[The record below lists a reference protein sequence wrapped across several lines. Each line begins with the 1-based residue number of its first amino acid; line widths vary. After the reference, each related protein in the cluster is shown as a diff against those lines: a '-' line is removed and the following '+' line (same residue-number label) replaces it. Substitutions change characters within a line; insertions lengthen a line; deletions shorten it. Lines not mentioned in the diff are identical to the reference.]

1 MAVSEIK
8 PGGAATPPKKPTTA
22 KTPPSKAPESSPNG
36 SPAPNVGG
44 GPQQSERVNA
54 SQAGPDAPK
63 DPSGPTAEENP
74 ETNPSGGP
82 SRAEKFKQG
91 AKDKASNASQRIKDA
106 KSVAKATTGV
116 PGKEDADDVKKA
128 YQEKGAAGAAGEV
141 GRKAVGKGVTTAV
154 DATGVGLVVG
164 AKVGKFVEKALKK
177 ENLKWVGLIA
187 VLPIVM
193 VSILVVIVVYAFANP
208 TKFISQVVSD
218 PKIREF
224 ALQAAAGLGKNI
236 FSQEETLKKYGYVEY
251 KSGSAIAA
259 PDAKPPVAGS
269 LEDKISRIDL
279 KNAQYQ
285 TTQKPGCPISY
296 TTKTLIGPGGKTV
309 NVLDKATDNKGQ
321 EVSNDN
327 YLTGYC
333 IINSMP
339 LYNMMVRSQAA
350 REVNSFSDTFL
361 SYADV
366 KNYPKNS
373 TREERAKYTHDKTY
387 GRITSKAEQNP
398 ESDVPKINE
407 YVAKVRE
414 VLKNNTDPNAVY
426 AVDEDFTFG
435 DVDQV
440 RTMCAFAQGYFGPL
454 DRKNKDGSLK
464 TGANNIRKGI
474 DGRLN
479 TGQRSGV
486 KWNTLSSTRE
496 LGLVSNEETGDTLR
510 QLDGWVSSTAYAQN
524 VYSRQTGKKANPES
538 LSNTSYGANYQN
550 ALSILYDT
558 REYCA
563 GEIGKADRST
573 IENNYNTLKDAIISQ
588 SNGGFESPEGFGD
601 RQLMQGVIR
610 MIGGSAIS
618 GLEPG
623 PNNFNNMSQGFRGLS
638 NQYMMSIGGRFL
650 NSKESNSLAL
660 KTENTSREIESK
672 NGLAYRLYG
681 KDNIRSL
688 ANTIQYETPRTT
700 GELNTRVG
708 DFIASVGNPIKMI
721 ADLHSSFSYLALGK
735 NTQAFAASNIGD
747 AYMRVD
753 TVGIPESDFV
763 PDQIANSDDIQKMQE
778 SGTYDQ
784 KRALRYFEACSK
796 SNIPSKA
803 YFLRLKV
810 VGDDGE
816 LGNRKVR
823 DGAGYPYYP
832 AMADIIEYEDYADR
846 KDIKDEKRAF
856 IACEIYLNPDTDLIL
871 DERDRKK
878 LVRDTFGD
886 ELGTDGML
894 LLAKKY
900 RNYLYANSIAD
911 LMVELSS
918 TEKTDSIYQNPNGE
932 ANENATATSTAGGAI
947 VGDPYAETVSVAC
960 AAGTKDIGIQD
971 AYLKGVKT
979 ESRMCSVSNIPSI
992 GKSDNPGGQFP
1003 TPGADGHVVVNSR
1016 VSGAWYKLAE
1026 DAKAAGINLKAISS
1040 FRSMASQEVLWAR
1053 YGRDPQRVARPGTSP
1068 HQAGVAIDFDNME
1081 GYRKN
1086 ATCSNRATNSSP
1098 AYQWLRAN
1106 SINYGFKQYATEAWH
1121 WDALP
1126 SANRCGP

>member
-154 DATGVGLVVG
+154 DATGVGLVAG

-177 ENLKWVGLIA
+177 ENLKWVGLIG
-187 VLPIVM
+187 VVPIVM
-193 VSILVVIVVYAFANP
+193 VSILALIVVYYAANP
-208 TKFISQVVSD
+208 GKFVSDVLSGPKKIEFAIQVVVG
-218 PKIREF
+218 I
-224 ALQAAAGLGKNI
+224 GKNI

-321 EVSNDN
+321 EVSNDD
-327 YLTGYC
+327 YLTRYC
-333 IINSMP
+333 IINSMAI
-339 LYNMMVRSQAA
+339 YNMMVRSQAA

-361 SYADV
+361 SYADD
-366 KNYPKNS
+366 KNSPNFKKS
-373 TREERAKYTHDKTY
+373 TREERAKYTYDKTY
-387 GRITSKAEQNP
+387 GRITSKAEQNAK
-398 ESDVPKINE
+398 SDDPKINE
-407 YVAKVRE
+407 YVADVRE
-414 VLKNNTDPNAVY
+414 ALKNGTDPY
-426 AVDEDFTFG
+426 AVDENFTF
-435 DVDQV
+435 DDDDLV
-440 RTMCAFAQGYFGPL
+440 RTMCTFVQGYLSP
-454 DRKNKDGSLK
+454 D
-464 TGANNIRKGI
+464 NIRKGI

-496 LGLVSNEETGDTLR
+496 LGLVSNEETGDTLK

-524 VYSRQTGKKANPES
+524 LYSRQTGVKANPES

-558 REYCA
+558 KQYCA
-563 GEIGKADRST
+563 GTEADRSKADINT
-573 IENNYNTLKDAIISQ
+573 IENNYNTLRDVIALQ
-588 SNGGFESPEGFGD
+588 SNGGFKSPEDFGEQ
-601 RQLMQGVIR
+601 QLMIGVIR
-610 MIGGSAIS
+610 MSGGSAIS

-660 KTENTSREIESK
+660 KAENTSREIESK

-763 PDQIANSDDIQKMQE
+763 PDQIANSNDIQILQE
-778 SGTYDQ
+778 SGTFDQ

-803 YFLRLKV
+803 YFMRLKKLDSDGKLRLEK
-810 VGDDGE
+810 E
-816 LGNRKVR
+816 R
-823 DGAGYPYYP
+823 DGALYPYYP
-832 AMADIIEYEDYADR
+832 AMADKIEHEDYEKR
-846 KDIKDEKRAF
+846 TDIKEEKRAF
-856 IACEIYLNPDTDLIL
+856 MACEIYLNPDTDLIL
-871 DERDRKK
+871 EEKERKALVLKAFALEKDE
-878 LVRDTFGD
+878 
-886 ELGTDGML
+886 ML
-894 LLAKKY
+894 SLAKKY

-932 ANENATATSTAGGAI
+932 ASENATATSTAGGAI

-960 AAGTKDIGIQD
+960 AAGTKDLGIQD

-992 GKSDNPGGQFP
+992 GQADRPGSKYS

-1026 DAKAAGINLKAISS
+1026 DAKAAGINLKAMSS
-1040 FRSMASQEVLWAR
+1040 FRTMAHQQALW
-1053 YGRDPQRVARPGTSP
+1053 GPIQNPQLVARPGTSP
-1068 HQAGVAIDFDNME
+1068 HQAGVAIDFQDMDVS
-1081 GYRKN
+1081 RKG
-1086 ATCSNRATNSSP
+1086 ATCLNRATSSNP

>member
-1 MAVSEIK
+1 
-8 PGGAATPPKKPTTA
+8 
-22 KTPPSKAPESSPNG
+22 
-36 SPAPNVGG
+36 
-44 GPQQSERVNA
+44 
-54 SQAGPDAPK
+54 
-63 DPSGPTAEENP
+63 
-74 ETNPSGGP
+74 
-82 SRAEKFKQG
+82 
-91 AKDKASNASQRIKDA
+91 
-106 KSVAKATTGV
+106 
-116 PGKEDADDVKKA
+116 
-128 YQEKGAAGAAGEV
+128 
-141 GRKAVGKGVTTAV
+141 
-154 DATGVGLVVG
+154 
-164 AKVGKFVEKALKK
+164 
-177 ENLKWVGLIA
+177 
-187 VLPIVM
+187 
-193 VSILVVIVVYAFANP
+193 
-208 TKFISQVVSD
+208 
-218 PKIREF
+218 
-224 ALQAAAGLGKNI
+224 
-236 FSQEETLKKYGYVEY
+236 
-251 KSGSAIAA
+251 
-259 PDAKPPVAGS
+259 
-269 LEDKISRIDL
+269 
-279 KNAQYQ
+279 
-285 TTQKPGCPISY
+285 
-296 TTKTLIGPGGKTV
+296 
-309 NVLDKATDNKGQ
+309 
-321 EVSNDN
+321 
-327 YLTGYC
+327 
-333 IINSMP
+333 
-339 LYNMMVRSQAA
+339 MMVRSQAA

-361 SYADV
+361 SYADD
-366 KNYPKNS
+366 KNSPNFKKS
-373 TREERAKYTHDKTY
+373 TREERAKYTYDKTY
-387 GRITSKAEQNP
+387 GRITSKAEQNAK
-398 ESDVPKINE
+398 SDNPKINE
-407 YVAKVRE
+407 YVADVRE
-414 VLKNNTDPNAVY
+414 ALKNGTDPY
-426 AVDEDFTFG
+426 AVDENFTF
-435 DVDQV
+435 DDDDLV
-440 RTMCAFAQGYFGPL
+440 RTMCTFVQGYLSP
-454 DRKNKDGSLK
+454 D
-464 TGANNIRKGI
+464 NIRKGI

-496 LGLVSNEETGDTLR
+496 LGLVSNEETGDTLK

-524 VYSRQTGKKANPES
+524 VYSRQTGVPANPES
-538 LSNTSYGANYQN
+538 LSNTSYGANYQD

-558 REYCA
+558 KQYCA
-563 GEIGKADRST
+563 GTEADRSKADINT
-573 IENNYNTLKDAIISQ
+573 IENNYNTLRDVIALQ
-588 SNGGFESPEGFGD
+588 SNGGFKSPEDFGEQ
-601 RQLMQGVIR
+601 QLMIGVIR
-610 MIGGSAIS
+610 MSGGSAIS

-650 NSKESNSLAL
+650 NSKESSSLAL
-660 KTENTSREIESK
+660 KAENTSREIESK

-763 PDQIANSDDIQKMQE
+763 PDQIANSNDIQDIQK
-778 SGTYDQ
+778 SGSDEQ

-803 YFLRLKV
+803 YFLRLKKL
-810 VGDDGE
+810 DSDGE
-816 LGNRKVR
+816 LRLAKER
-823 DGAGYPYYP
+823 DGAFYPYYP
-832 AMADIIEYEDYADR
+832 AMADKIEYEDYADR
-846 KDIKDEKRAF
+846 KDIKEEKRAF
-856 IACEIYLNPDTDLIL
+856 MACEIYLIPDSDLL
-871 DERDRKK
+871 NNFAGEKNLLENAFGLNKDE
-878 LVRDTFGD
+878 
-886 ELGTDGML
+886 ML
-894 LLAKKY
+894 SLAKKY

-992 GKSDNPGGQFP
+992 GKSDNPGGQFS

-1026 DAKAAGINLKAISS
+1026 DAKAAGINLTAISS

-1053 YGRDPQRVARPGTSP
+1053 YGRDPQRVARPGSSP

>member
-106 KSVAKATTGV
+106 KSVAKATGV
-116 PGKEDADDVKKA
+116 PGKQDADDVIEA
-128 YQEKGAAGAAGEV
+128 YQKNGAKAAAAEVFRKTVGTGVTFVAGAN
-141 GRKAVGKGVTTAV
+141 
-154 DATGVGLVVG
+154 
-164 AKVGKFVEKALKK
+164 VGKFVEKALKK

-187 VLPIVM
+187 VVPVLM
-193 VSILVVIVVYAFANP
+193 VSILVVIVVYAFADP
-208 TKFISQVVSD
+208 MKFISQVVSG
-218 PKIREF
+218 PKIIEF
-224 ALQAAAGLGKNI
+224 GLQAVAGLGKNI

-398 ESDVPKINE
+398 ESDDPKINK
-407 YVAKVRE
+407 YVADVRE

-426 AVDEDFTFG
+426 DVDENFTF
-435 DVDQV
+435 DDDDLV
-440 RTMCAFAQGYFGPL
+440 RTMCAFVQGYLGPL
-454 DRKNKDGSLK
+454 NTGKGDALSNKF
-464 TGANNIRKGI
+464 AANIRKGI

-496 LGLVSNEETGDTLR
+496 LGLVSNEETGDTLK
-510 QLDGWVSSTAYAQN
+510 QLDGWVSSAAYAQN
-524 VYSRQTGKKANPES
+524 VYSRQTGEKANPES
-538 LSNTSYGANYQN
+538 LSNTTYGANYQD
-550 ALSILYDT
+550 AISILFGT
-558 REYCA
+558 RENCA
-563 GEIGKADRST
+563 GTEADRSKVDINT
-573 IENNYNTLKDAIISQ
+573 IENNYNTLRDVITLQ
-588 SNGGFESPEGFGD
+588 SNGGFESPEGFGEQ
-601 RQLMQGVIR
+601 QLMQGLIR
-610 MIGGSAIS
+610 MSGGSAIS

-650 NSKESNSLAL
+650 NSKESSSLAL
-660 KTENTSREIESK
+660 KAENTSREIESK

-763 PDQIANSDDIQKMQE
+763 PDQIANSNDIQKMQE

-810 VGDDGE
+810 VGDDGY
-816 LGNRKVR
+816 LGKAKVR

-832 AMADIIEYEDYADR
+832 AMADIIEYEDYLDR

-871 DERDRKK
+871 DEPDRKQ
-878 LVRDTFGD
+878 LVKDTFNTNGD

-932 ANENATATSTAGGAI
+932 ASENATATSTAGGAI

-992 GKSDNPGGQFP
+992 GQSDNPGGQFS

-1040 FRSMASQEVLWAR
+1040 FRSMPHQEVLWVR
-1053 YGRDPQRVARPGTSP
+1053 YGRDPQAVARPGTSP
-1068 HQAGVAIDFDNME
+1068 HQAGVAIDFDNMK
-1081 GYRKN
+1081 GFRKN
-1086 ATCSNRATNSSP
+1086 ATCSTRATNSSP

-1106 SINYGFKQYATEAWH
+1106 SINYGFKQYASEAWH

>member
-22 KTPPSKAPESSPNG
+22 KTPPNKAPESSPNG

-106 KSVAKATTGV
+106 KSVAKATGV
-116 PGKEDADDVKKA
+116 PGKQDADDVIEA
-128 YQEKGAAGAAGEV
+128 YQKNGAKAAAAEVFRKTVGTGVTFVAGAN
-141 GRKAVGKGVTTAV
+141 
-154 DATGVGLVVG
+154 
-164 AKVGKFVEKALKK
+164 VGKFVEKALKK

-187 VLPIVM
+187 VVPVLM
-193 VSILVVIVVYAFANP
+193 VSILVVIVVYAFAN
-208 TKFISQVVSD
+208 TGEFIKQVLTQ

-224 ALQAAAGLGKNI
+224 AIQAVAGLGKNI
-236 FSQEETLKKYGYVEY
+236 ITQEETLKKYGYVEY

-398 ESDVPKINE
+398 ESDDPKINE
-407 YVAKVRE
+407 YVADVRE
-414 VLKNNTDPNAVY
+414 VLKNNTDPDAVY
-426 AVDEDFTFG
+426 AVDEKFSFDIA
-435 DVDQV
+435 DRVK
-440 RTMCAFAQGYFGPL
+440 TMCTFAQGYFGPL
-454 DRKNKDGSLK
+454 NTGKGDALSNKF
-464 TGANNIRKGI
+464 AANIRKGI

-496 LGLVSNEETGDTLR
+496 LGLVSNEETGDTLK

-524 VYSRQTGKKANPES
+524 VYSRQTGEKANPES

-573 IENNYNTLKDAIISQ
+573 IENNYNTLKDAITKQ

-660 KTENTSREIESK
+660 KAENTSRQIESK

-763 PDQIANSDDIQKMQE
+763 PDQIANSNDIQKMQE
-778 SGTYDQ
+778 SGTFDQ

-810 VGDDGE
+810 VGDDGY
-816 LGNRKVR
+816 LGKAKVR

-832 AMADIIEYEDYADR
+832 AMADIIEYEDYLDR

-871 DERDRKK
+871 DEPDRKQ
-878 LVRDTFGD
+878 LVKDTFNTNGD

-932 ANENATATSTAGGAI
+932 ASENATATSTAGGAI

-992 GKSDNPGGQFP
+992 GQSDNPGGQFS

-1040 FRSMASQEVLWAR
+1040 FRSMPHQEVLWVR
-1053 YGRDPQRVARPGTSP
+1053 YGRDPQAVARPGTSP
-1068 HQAGVAIDFDNME
+1068 HQAGVAIDFDNMK
-1081 GYRKN
+1081 GFRKN
-1086 ATCSNRATNSSP
+1086 ATCSTRATNSSP

-1106 SINYGFKQYATEAWH
+1106 SINYGFKQYASEAWH